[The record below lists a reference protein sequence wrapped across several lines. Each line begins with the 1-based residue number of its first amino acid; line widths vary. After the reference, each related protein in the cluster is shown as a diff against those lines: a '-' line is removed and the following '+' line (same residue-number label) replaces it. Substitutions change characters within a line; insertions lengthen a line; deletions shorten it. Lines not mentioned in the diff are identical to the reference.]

1 MGAGRGSLA
10 LGDPP
15 LLVQEEKLEAGQ
27 ATPPRRPGLHNP
39 LTAHASYCCWNI
51 KNCIS
56 VNVKV
61 VVKWLSS
68 DTSV

>member
-10 LGDPP
+10 LGGPP

-61 VVKWLSS
+61 VVEWLSS